1 MSTIDTG
8 HKPLSYVVLGATGS
22 VGSELSRRLS
32 KAGHQ
37 VMLAGRNQQIL
48 LGLSEELQ
56 APSCRVEAEEPESI
70 DLCLQQAANEFGSV
84 DGVVNCMGSVLLKPA
99 HLTSVT
105 EWNQTLAVNLTAAFS
120 TVRSAAQVMRQSGGS
135 IVLISS
141 AAARV
146 GLANHEAIAAAK
158 AGVAGLTL
166 SAAAT
171 YASRGIR
178 VNAVAP
184 GLVKSNMTRQLWE
197 SESAAATSK
206 SMHALDRL
214 GEPADVASLIVWL
227 LQPENS
233 WMTGQILGID
243 GGLASVIPRTR
254 QKSG

>member
-56 APSCRVEAEEPESI
+56 TPSCRVEAEEPESI